1 MVVARDGNVV
11 EAKTQITRKFFGR
24 LGEGTAVEIYTLRG
38 GKIEAAIATYGAIVV
53 SLRVP
58 DCKGN
63 VDDVVLGYDSL
74 NLYVSNNPYFGAIV
88 GRYAN
93 RIARLIT

>member
-1 MVVARDGNVV
+1 
-11 EAKTQITRKFFGR
+11 
-24 LGEGTAVEIYTLRG
+24 
-38 GKIEAAIATYGAIVV
+38 
-53 SLRVP
+53 VP
-58 DCKGN
+58 DRKGN

-74 NLYVSNNPYFGAIV
+74 NQYVSNNPYFGAIV